1 MIERIWIFKWNGM
14 TEDFFIFFL
23 LLWTNSTT
31 CTGAASMLA
40 PSSLIV
46 LCLTFFTMFLN
57 FFSLTFTLSFSVL
70 SMKETWGH
78 FFDCDDKW
86 RLVPFLGVGKKIASK
101 TPSTPRLLL
110 SLHLH
115 SLLHL
120 SLHLCSFCSTS
131 FFFQSSFN
139 LLSSLLSNLLSFLCS
154 FFPQS
159 IYLLLFLLLL
169 VLVLALLSGTR
180 FFYFSFFSFL
190 SLSFLFFPFFSFLSF
205 LFSFAFSK
213 YFWWGQSHANLST
226 HSHHCSLLSQSTH

>member
-131 FFFQSSFN
+131 FFFQSSFK
-139 LLSSLLSNLLSFLCS
+139 SSFKSSFVSLF
-154 FFPQS
+154 FFPS
-159 IYLLLFLLLL
+159 IYL
-169 VLVLALLSGTR
+169 S
-180 FFYFSFFSFL
+180 S
-190 SLSFLFFPFFSFLSF
+190 SLSSSSCSCSCTSFW
-205 LFSFAFSK
+205 
-213 YFWWGQSHANLST
+213 Y
-226 HSHHCSLLSQSTH
+226 